1 MPSHFTKKRKISATA
16 DAKKKNI
23 PAEKRKPASP
33 SASSSPSSS
42 DSESTTSAGGVDLNK
57 ALEASDSEAD
67 EYSLS
72 SSSSTS
78 ATNSDDGSDSDD
90 NLSDLLSTPHTTK
103 KRKRNDPEVFSTTMS
118 KILSSHLTTTA
129 RKDPVLVRSK
139 HSAVEI
145 DESKIEAKARRV
157 LREEKRKELEK
168 GRVRE
173 VVPKDDDEAARKALE
188 LEKRLRKTA
197 QRGVIKLFNAVRA
210 AQIKGE
216 EGSRVLK
223 SEGVVGIAKRE
234 EKVTEMSKQ
243 GFLSLIQSG
252 GK

>member
-1 MPSHFTKKRKISATA
+1 M
-16 DAKKKNI
+16 
-23 PAEKRKPASP
+23 
-33 SASSSPSSS
+33 
-42 DSESTTSAGGVDLNK
+42 
-57 ALEASDSEAD
+57 
-67 EYSLS
+67 
-72 SSSSTS
+72 
-78 ATNSDDGSDSDD
+78 
-90 NLSDLLSTPHTTK
+90 
-103 KRKRNDPEVFSTTMS
+103 
-118 KILSSHLTTTA
+118 
-129 RKDPVLVRSK
+129 LVRAK
-139 HSAVEI
+139 HSAAEI

-173 VVPKDDDEAARKALE
+173 VVPKDDDEAAKKALE

-234 EKVTEMSKQ
+234 EKGMICPCIWALGSIAN
-243 GFLSLIQSG
+243 GML
-252 GK
+252 

>member
-1 MPSHFTKKRKISATA
+1 MPSHVTKKSKTSATA
-16 DAKKKNI
+16 DAKKKSI
-23 PAEKRKPASP
+23 PAEKMNKPASP
-33 SASSSPSSS
+33 SASSPS
-42 DSESTTSAGGVDLNK
+42 DSESSAGTGSVDLNN
-57 ALEASDSEAD
+57 ASEDSGSEAD
-67 EYSLS
+67 GYPLPS
-72 SSSSTS
+72 SAS
-78 ATNSDDGSDSDD
+78 ATNTEDDSDSDD
-90 NLSDLLSTPHTTK
+90 NLSDLLTSTQRPAK

-129 RKDPVLVRSK
+129 RKDPVLVRAR
-139 HSAVEI
+139 HSAAEV
-145 DESKIEAKARRV
+145 DESRIEAKARRV
-157 LREEKRKELEK
+157 LREERRKELEK

-173 VVPKDDDEAARKALE
+173 VIPKDDDEAARKALE

-210 AQIKGE
+210 AQVKGE
-216 EGSRVLK
+216 EGSRAVK
-223 SEGVVGIAKRE
+223 REGVVGIVKRE